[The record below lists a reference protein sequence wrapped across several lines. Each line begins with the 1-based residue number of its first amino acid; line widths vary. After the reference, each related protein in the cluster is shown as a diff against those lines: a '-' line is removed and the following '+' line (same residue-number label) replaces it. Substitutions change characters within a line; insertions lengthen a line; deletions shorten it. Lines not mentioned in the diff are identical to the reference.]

1 MTGIYT
7 KEIALSKLYVAPNRN
22 APANAVEPLPWIDYE
37 LTDFDVVC
45 VDTADAVIFG
55 MVRVTDLMKL
65 GKTVAQVTVLDLD
78 AVAKGDIAPEALR
91 QQFSITQRVAIVAAL
106 DRADLVAKCRNKRFQ
121 RDPERY
127 WKLVTLPCAYAA
139 GFASEVEYA
148 NAEKVVRQGGW
159 SLTMILDG
167 GTMTLSAAALLA
179 ELTHAEQSAAVN
191 DCLWRG
197 HKTEKEASEAARKK
211 RKLTAKLNKLN
222 NLHNKAASLRS
233 KLRSIEEAVS
243 KVTTALDA

>member
-1 MTGIYT
+1 MIGIYT
-7 KEIALSKLYVAPNRN
+7 KEIALSKLYVALNRY
-22 APANAVEPLPWIDYE
+22 APASAVEPLPWIDYE

-45 VDTADAVIFG
+45 VDTAGAVIFG
-55 MVRVTDLMKL
+55 MPRVTELRDL
-65 GKTVAQVTVLDLD
+65 GETVAQVTVLDLD
-78 AVAKGDIAPEALR
+78 AVAKGDIAPEVLR

-106 DRADLVAKCRNKRFQ
+106 DRADLVAKCRSKCFQ

-127 WKLVTLPCAYAA
+127 RKLITLPCAYAA

-148 NAEKVVRQGGW
+148 NAEKVVRQGEPG
-159 SLTMILDG
+159 LTMMLDG

-179 ELTHAEQSAAVN
+179 ELTHEEQSAAVH
-191 DCLWRG
+191 DCLWCG
-197 HKTEKEASEAARKK
+197 HKTEKEGIDAAKKK

-233 KLRSIEEAVS
+233 KLRSVEEAVS